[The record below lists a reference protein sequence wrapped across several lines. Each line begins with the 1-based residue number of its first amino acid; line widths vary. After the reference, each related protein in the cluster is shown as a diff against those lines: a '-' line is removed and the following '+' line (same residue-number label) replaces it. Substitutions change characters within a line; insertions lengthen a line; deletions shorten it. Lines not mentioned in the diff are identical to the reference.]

1 MPTFR
6 PAEDLT
12 LHYAVTPERLRA
24 YAQRGNLS
32 MRKLGDEFWFDEEA
46 VARLFP
52 KRADDAATASGQRL
66 GIGGL
71 GTATLGPRR
80 P

>member
-6 PAEDLT
+6 TAEDLT
-12 LHYAVTPERLRA
+12 RHYAVSPERLLT

-32 MRKLGDEFWFDEEA
+32 MRKLGDELWFDEEA

-52 KRADDAATASGQRL
+52 KRTGDADATPGQRL
-66 GIGGL
+66 GSGVL
-71 GTATLGPRR
+71 GTATLGPSL